1 MPGNLVILHTVFITT
16 EQFGH
21 IETQITKKKTL
32 YISLEFFKRH
42 FFKALKLYF
51 RRKSEFRR
59 VGKGPL
65 YMGEKILSAST
76 IFYLWI
82 IMFKIADFEHP
93 SEGKKAEALSEDARE
108 SSYAIYILYMKPK
121 MWVGL

>member
-1 MPGNLVILHTVFITT
+1 M
-16 EQFGH
+16 
-21 IETQITKKKTL
+21 
-32 YISLEFFKRH
+32 EFFKRH

-82 IMFKIADFEHP
+82 IMFKIADFNTHQKE
-93 SEGKKAEALSEDARE
+93 KKLKLSLRMQGRVHML
-108 SSYAIYILYMKPK
+108 SIFYT
-121 MWVGL
+121 